1 MSVINLTG
9 TEILAIKSI
18 DELQLDKQI
27 DLAVGEEN
35 LDVLPRE
42 VLLKAGDFIGTQLRS
57 FQDAL
62 SRYKQAKSA
71 QNRENKFSEVHR
83 YGHRFLSAVRQM
95 KDQVETEEKQRQLF
109 YIDDNVYPPFRFT
122 NDLTAT
128 VSYRWRQRVEDD
140 WISGQTTFRHRVVR
154 DNSYVLTKP
163 KRKLSAARQ
172 AQLNENELVSTW
184 EGMVSTILCTLR
196 DYFAEGGDGNAIPEN
211 FLLKVDRSGR
221 LNTFSARFWD
231 DQHDKK
237 GKGPLGEVQ

>member
-1 MSVINLTG
+1 MSVINLRE
-9 TEILAIKSI
+9 TETLAIKSI
-18 DELQLDKQI
+18 DEQQLDKQI
-27 DLAVGEEN
+27 DLAMREEN
-35 LDVLPRE
+35 LDILPRE
-42 VLLKAGDFIGTQLRS
+42 VLLKAGNYIETQLRS

-71 QNRENKFSEVHR
+71 QNRENKFSEVQR
-83 YGHRFLSAVRQM
+83 YGHRLLFAVRQM
-95 KDQVETEEKQRQLF
+95 KDRVGTEEKQRQLF

-128 VSYRWRQRVEDD
+128 ISYRWRKSIEDE
-140 WISGQTTFRHRVVR
+140 WISGRTTFRHRVVR
-154 DNSYVLTKP
+154 DHSYVLTKP

-211 FLLKVDRSGR
+211 FLLKQDRSGR
-221 LNTFSARFWD
+221 LNNFSARFWD
-231 DQHDKK
+231 DEHDKK
-237 GKGPLGEVQ
+237 KNGP